1 MRKHTYMIV
10 KASPA
15 ASIKRGLGALAP
27 IQKAGIKTAMFWNR
41 LG

>member
-1 MRKHTYMIV
+1 MRKHTYMTV

-15 ASIKRGLGALAP
+15 ASNKRGLGVLAP
-27 IQKAGIKTAMFWNR
+27 VQNAGIETAMFWNR